1 MGMHAQLSGQKY
13 KLFCYL
19 GSNVLQ
25 NNLVVQI
32 KLSRTTWIKRN
43 GYVRI
48 TRSFSGREW
57 DLLSC
62 LTPGLKIQSRIAG
75 TILTIN
81 LYSESL
87 VGFKRSKTTEHILS
101 SGSWEEIML
110 CYYCI
115 RMIEYASL

>member
-1 MGMHAQLSGQKY
+1 
-13 KLFCYL
+13 
-19 GSNVLQ
+19 VLQ

-32 KLSRTTWIKRN
+32 KLSRTTRIKRN

-48 TRSFSGREW
+48 TRSLSGRDW

-62 LTPGLKIQSRIAG
+62 LTPGLKIQCRIAG

-81 LYSESL
+81 LYSELL

-101 SGSWEEIML
+101 SGSREEIIFSIAML
-110 CYYCI
+110 LLYTYN
-115 RMIEYASL
+115 

>member
-19 GSNVLQ
+19 GSKVLQ
-25 NNLVVQI
+25 NDLVVQI
-32 KLSRTTWIKRN
+32 KLSRTTRIKRN

-48 TRSFSGREW
+48 TRSLSGPDW

-62 LTPGLKIQSRIAG
+62 LTPGLRIQSRIAG

-81 LYSESL
+81 LYSELL
-87 VGFKRSKTTEHILS
+87 VGFKRSKTTEHTLS
-101 SGSWEEIML
+101 NGSWEEIIFSTVML
-110 CYYCI
+110 PL
-115 RMIEYASL
+115 YAYK